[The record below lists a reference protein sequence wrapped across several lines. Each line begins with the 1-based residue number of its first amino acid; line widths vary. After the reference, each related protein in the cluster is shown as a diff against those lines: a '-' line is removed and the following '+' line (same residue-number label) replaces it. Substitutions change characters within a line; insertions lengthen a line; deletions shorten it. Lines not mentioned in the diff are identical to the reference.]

1 MCSNNF
7 GRRVPF
13 SQVACGVLRGKRL
26 RHQIDNEDH
35 VTVSTYVW
43 DRLLVEL
50 TQDDNE
56 SPAAEAGGQPEMA
69 VPRYKPIRSGGRLG
83 GGLGGRGG
91 PGFRRPRFP
100 GWGGRRVRGV
110 TLLGG
115 GRGEPQGWGG
125 CTA

>member
-26 RHQIDNEDH
+26 RHQIDTEDH

-56 SPAAEAGGQPEMA
+56 SPAAEAGGQPEKA
-69 VPRYKPIRSGGRLG
+69 VPPCKTIRSGGRLAGRRGRRGRVGAQKPPIRRVG
-83 GGLGGRGG
+83 GGG
-91 PGFRRPRFP
+91 
-100 GWGGRRVRGV
+100 
-110 TLLGG
+110 
-115 GRGEPQGWGG
+115 
-125 CTA
+125 

>member
-26 RHQIDNEDH
+26 RHQIDTEDH

-56 SPAAEAGGQPEMA
+56 SPAAEAGGQPEMG
-69 VPRYKPIRSGGRLG
+69 VPPCKTIRSGG
-83 GGLGGRGG
+83 GLAGRRGGRGG
-91 PGFRRPRFP
+91 PGTTHAPVP
-100 GWGGRRVRGV
+100 
-110 TLLGG
+110 GG
-115 GRGEPQGWGG
+115 GREEGRR
-125 CTA
+125 A

>member
-56 SPAAEAGGQPEMA
+56 SPAAEAGGHAEMA
-69 VPRYKPIRSGGRLG
+69 GPPDTPIRIGGRLG
-83 GGLGGRGG
+83 GRVGGRGR
-91 PGFRRPRFP
+91 PGVNR
-100 GWGGRRVRGV
+100 GWQ
-110 TLLGG
+110 
-115 GRGEPQGWGG
+115 P
-125 CTA
+125 

>member
-56 SPAAEAGGQPEMA
+56 SPAAEAGGQPEKG
-69 VPRYKPIRSGGRLG
+69 VPRYKTIRSGGRLG
-83 GGLGGRGG
+83 GRLRRPARRGCRQQRCRGRGG
-91 PGFRRPRFP
+91 GL
-100 GWGGRRVRGV
+100 VIGV
-110 TLLGG
+110 
-115 GRGEPQGWGG
+115 
-125 CTA
+125 

>member
-56 SPAAEAGGQPEMA
+56 SPAAEAGGQPEKA
-69 VPRYKPIRSGGRLG
+69 VPPDKTIPSGGRF
-83 GGLGGRGG
+83 GGRI
-91 PGFRRPRFP
+91 RRGRGAGVRQAPIP
-100 GWGGRRVRGV
+100 GRR
-110 TLLGG
+110 GG
-115 GRGEPQGWGG
+115 AAR
-125 CTA
+125 

>member
-26 RHQIDNEDH
+26 RHQIDTEDH

-56 SPAAEAGGQPEMA
+56 SPAAEAGGQPEIA
-69 VPRYKPIRSGGRLG
+69 VPPCKTIPS
-83 GGLGGRGG
+83 
-91 PGFRRPRFP
+91 
-100 GWGGRRVRGV
+100 GRRIAGRRRRRRGV
-110 TLLGG
+110 
-115 GRGEPQGWGG
+115 G
-125 CTA
+125 CRQAPVPWSV